1 MLRSLPDINIPFSKK
16 KSLTAVGL
24 AVLILIGL
32 YFYLNQYFRLE
43 NVKFL
48 LILFYGVP
56 VLLLVMLIRIL
67 RSSAVI
73 KLNSTMLWWKGQV
86 TDDEFTIPWHV
97 IERFEI
103 TGDFFLNKSILVFVQ
118 HPEHFV
124 WGNWSR
130 IQKQKSK
137 ILTDG
142 THLAIPLT
150 FLEQS
155 PEEMLMIL
163 NNYLDTVKGKP
174 GAMVMPQL

>member
-1 MLRSLPDINIPFSKK
+1 MLRSLPDINIAFSKK
-16 KSLTAVGL
+16 KSLLAVGL
-24 AVLILIGL
+24 AAITLACL
-32 YFYLNQYFRLE
+32 YFYLDRYFRLE
-43 NVKFL
+43 NAKFL
-48 LILFYGVP
+48 LILFFGGP
-56 VLLLVMLIRIL
+56 VLLVVMFIRII
-67 RSSAVI
+67 RSSSVI
-73 KLNSTMLWWKGQV
+73 KLNSTVLWWKGQI

-97 IERFEI
+97 IQKFEI
-103 TGDFFLNKSILVFVQ
+103 NGDFFLNKSIRVFVE
-118 HPEHFV
+118 HPEHYV

-155 PEEMLMIL
+155 PEEMLVIL
-163 NNYLDTVKGKP
+163 KNYLDTVKGKP